1 MISKPGY
8 SASLFSMPS
17 LDFWQVESNSK
28 AVKCWNGSSCD
39 PKENFEV
46 DLKLCIFCQKRNE
59 PKDDVREATCY
70 SKNFVYE
77 ATTKQRKY
85 GDVANRA
92 VIDRLVDLLGT
103 NDDTCIVLRLET
115 I

>member
-1 MISKPGY
+1 MTLKRT
-8 SASLFSMPS
+8 L
-17 LDFWQVESNSK
+17 
-28 AVKCWNGSSCD
+28 
-39 PKENFEV
+39 EV
-46 DLKLCIFCQKRNE
+46 DLKLCIFCQKRNK
-59 PKDDVREATCY
+59 PNKDDVREATSY

-92 VIDRLVDLLGT
+92 VIDRLVDLLGR